1 MNPLVYLTVPAIL
14 VSISAPYGE
23 IRLLEPGIF
32 GEVPSSFVPNEMNPF
47 VLTYVQSTRNSQ
59 GKYTVYGTIKHL
71 SMLDS
76 KLSM

>member
-1 MNPLVYLTVPAIL
+1 M
-14 VSISAPYGE
+14 SAYGE
-23 IRLLEPGIF
+23 ITEYEPGIL
-32 GEVPSSFVPNEMNPF
+32 GEVPSSFDPNEMNPF

-76 KLSM
+76 KLPM

>member
-23 IRLLEPGIF
+23 ITEFEPGIL

-47 VLTYVQSTRNSQ
+47 VLTYVQS
-59 GKYTVYGTIKHL
+59 
-71 SMLDS
+71 
-76 KLSM
+76 